1 MVVAFHAGIGV
12 PGGFSGVDVF
22 FVISGFVITGTL
34 VRELERDGRIDLPR
48 FYARRVKRL
57 LPALAAMLTFVALAG
72 ILLDPV
78 AATRV
83 AALTGVFA
91 SFFTANLYL
100 WKLPTGYFDFSTQL
114 NPLLHTWTLA
124 VEEQFYLVFPVVLLV
139 AWRLRGRWLAF
150 VAVAAIS
157 CGSLVVAS
165 HWHGTGFGY
174 YGSPARAWEFGVG
187 CLIALAA
194 PALKSLPAIA
204 GSALAAVGLVA
215 VGVTALATTGEES
228 LVTVAVVPVAGAC
241 LLIAAGFAA
250 DNSISRLLATRPLVA
265 VGDLSYSLYL
275 WHWPL
280 IVFAQALFPASGAAP
295 KVGAALSFVPAWA
308 SYRWLENPVRRS
320 PRVRGRAVLV
330 LAAVCIALPVAASG
344 ALAAARTHLPS
355 SPTLVLHADEVRG
368 CDALA
373 PYGSASR
380 PADCTWRVPDAR
392 GTVVLIGDSNAG
404 QFTEPVTAAANQDG
418 YNATVATL
426 SACAFAQVQLH
437 FHLRQGRS
445 CAAFNRGSL
454 TNLIRARPA
463 LVIIAAR
470 TDWYL
475 YEKGFPVQ
483 ASLTSIDG
491 TRWTR
496 EIAAKK
502 ALFTAGLRSEISAL
516 NSANV
521 PVLVVHPIPVLPVN
535 GQACSTLGL
544 LLNRCRATL
553 SRADAVEELRAAF
566 RVEEEAVAG
575 QAAASTLDLTSNL
588 CTTSCSS
595 RRPSGGT
602 VMYLDPDHLSVPG
615 ALTLTPRFAE
625 AIRARARPKD

>member
-22 FVISGFVITGTL
+22 FVISGFVITGIL

-78 AATRV
+78 AATRI

-100 WKLPTGYFDFSTQL
+100 WKLPTGYFDLSTQL

-124 VEEQFYLVFPVVLLV
+124 VEEQFYVVFPLLLLV
-139 AWRLRGRWLAF
+139 AWRARGRWLALMAIAA
-150 VAVAAIS
+150 VSGGSLLVAA
-157 CGSLVVAS
+157 
-165 HWHGTGFGY
+165 HWHGTAFGY
-174 YGSPARAWEFGVG
+174 YGSAARAWEFGAG

-194 PALKSLPAIA
+194 PALKSLPTLA
-204 GSALAAVGLVA
+204 GSALAAVGFVA
-215 VGVTALATTGEES
+215 VGVTAFATTGEES
-228 LVTVAVVPVAGAC
+228 LVTATVVPVVGAC
-241 LLIAAGFAA
+241 LLIIAGFAA
-250 DNSISRLLATRPLVA
+250 DNSMSRLLAARPFVA
-265 VGDLSYSLYL
+265 IGDLSYSLYL
-275 WHWPL
+275 WHWPM
-280 IVFAQALFPASGAAP
+280 IVFAQALFPASGVAA
-295 KVGAALSFVPAWA
+295 KIGATISFIPAWA
-308 SYRWLENPVRRS
+308 SYRWIENPVRLS
-320 PRVRGRAVLV
+320 PRVHGRAVLV
-330 LAAVCIALPVAASG
+330 VAAACVALPVAASG
-344 ALAAARTHLPS
+344 TLAAARMHLPA
-355 SPTLVLHADEVRG
+355 SPTLVLHADEMRG

-373 PYGSASR
+373 PYGSPAR
-380 PADCTWRVPDAR
+380 PAACTWRVTGAR

-404 QFTEPVTAAANQDG
+404 QFTEPVTAAANRDG
-418 YNATVATL
+418 YDATVATL
-426 SACAFAQVQLH
+426 SACAFAQVQVH

-445 CAAFNRGSL
+445 CAVFNSGSL
-454 TNLIRARPA
+454 TNLIQARPA

-496 EIAAKK
+496 EIPAKK

-516 NSANV
+516 NRANV

-566 RVEEEAVAG
+566 RVEDEAVAG
-575 QAAASTLDLTSNL
+575 QSAASTLDLTSNL
-588 CTTSCSS
+588 CTSSCSS

-615 ALTLTPRFAE
+615 ALTLTDRFVE
-625 AIRARARPKD
+625 AIRLRARPKD